1 MIRIFADGI
10 DNPLNGILP
19 DFTIF
24 GVQFSQLWQKLVAG
38 VWGIAIVAAIVFLI
52 IGLASMATATAG
64 SNPMEYKVGRTK
76 AVWAGIS
83 LGLLAALAILV
94 GAILAVF
101 G

>member
-1 MIRIFADGI
+1 MRIFLDSI

-24 GVQFSQLWQKLVAG
+24 GVQFTQLWQKLVAG
-38 VWGIAIVAAIVFLI
+38 AWGIAIVAAIVFLI

-83 LGLLAALAILV
+83 LGLLAALGILV